1 MDYQQLYNYFYSV
14 GKSAAFHKIAAP
26 YDINKRRELIE
37 KAMPQADSAT
47 REQMV
52 NNPNLTDEHI
62 NSMYTS
68 VTGESPDKL
77 NQNLGSRVMS
87 GPSGRSANHSKYDIN
102 KRMELIEKAMP
113 QADSAI
119 RDQLI
124 NDPNLSDEHINSM
137 YTRTT
142 GESPDMLNQNLG
154 SRVVSGQS
162 TQPSQTATR
171 PAEQRPQPEY
181 ASSYEPQTSYGK
193 KMQEIMS
200 RPLGAT
206 DSGYVSSYD
215 PSTATNMYDTS
226 STLQAAARAERPG
239 RTEIAARPTRPRPA
253 KPRLDR
259 DGFTPQQ
266 ANIYK
271 LYQQGRVAQDALPSN
286 MRAQVAKLEAPQ
298 KLLASR
304 GYNRPDQQSLQ
315 STIGQSK
322 YNPSSGFDMNSPIPN
337 SSSSAP
343 TMQAVQ
349 APKVQQPTP
358 MSTNVGSRMPSV
370 TAPNMQKSPLQL
382 GNSNF
387 KSMGSGNTST
397 KA

>member
-1 MDYQQLYNYFYSV
+1 
-14 GKSAAFHKIAAP
+14 
-26 YDINKRRELIE
+26 
-37 KAMPQADSAT
+37 
-47 REQMV
+47 
-52 NNPNLTDEHI
+52 
-62 NSMYTS
+62 
-68 VTGESPDKL
+68 
-77 NQNLGSRVMS
+77 MS
-87 GPSGRSANHSKYDIN
+87 S
-102 KRMELIEKAMP
+102 
-113 QADSAI
+113 
-119 RDQLI
+119 
-124 NDPNLSDEHINSM
+124 
-137 YTRTT
+137 
-142 GESPDMLNQNLG
+142 
-154 SRVVSGQS
+154 
-162 TQPSQTATR
+162 
-171 PAEQRPQPEY
+171 
-181 ASSYEPQTSYGK
+181 
-193 KMQEIMS
+193 
-200 RPLGAT
+200 PLGAT

-215 PSTATNMYDTS
+215 PSTATNMFDTS
-226 STLQAAARAERPG
+226 GPSLQAAAMAERQE
-239 RTEIAARPTRPRPA
+239 RTEIAARSTRPRPA

-304 GYNRPDQQSLQ
+304 GYSRPNQQSLQ
-315 STIGQSK
+315 STLGQSK

-337 SSSSAP
+337 SSPSAP